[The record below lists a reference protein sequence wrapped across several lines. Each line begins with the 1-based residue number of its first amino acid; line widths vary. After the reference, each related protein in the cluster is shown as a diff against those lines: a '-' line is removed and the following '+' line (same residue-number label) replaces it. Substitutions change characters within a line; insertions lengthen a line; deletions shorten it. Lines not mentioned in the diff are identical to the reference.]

1 MPDLMRVWGADAL
14 GRRRRGARKPA
25 LMAPRGG
32 RRWPKSRAQDPLF
45 PSACSVPTS
54 FGRPVRGLPRFCLTT
69 IIDGRRRTI
78 QAANATRARPGLCL
92 SSKPP
97 EVRALK
103 NVDVLMLSPMMPL
116 IMEGIGQAFN
126 LHKAWEAP
134 DRDALIAEL
143 APRIRGLAPG
153 SHYHVDGALM
163 DKLPKLEIIANFGV
177 GYDTVDA
184 AEAGRRGIIVTNTPD
199 VLTEEVADLAVGLL
213 IATVRQLPQVDCYL
227 RAGKW
232 LEKAYPLTATLR
244 GRKIGIL
251 GLGRIGKA
259 VAKRLE
265 AFGLEIGYHGRS
277 QQADVAYRYYPT
289 LVGMAKDVDVLMC
302 VAPGGGETKGMVDA
316 EVMRAL
322 GPDGVLINVGRGTVV
337 DERAL
342 VAALQKKEM
351 LTAGLDVF
359 EDEPRVPKE
368 LIAMDHIV
376 LLPHVGSASVHT
388 RNAMGQL
395 VVDNLKSWFS
405 GKGPLTPVAETP
417 WTGRAA

>member
-1 MPDLMRVWGADAL
+1 M
-14 GRRRRGARKPA
+14 
-25 LMAPRGG
+25 
-32 RRWPKSRAQDPLF
+32 
-45 PSACSVPTS
+45 
-54 FGRPVRGLPRFCLTT
+54 
-69 IIDGRRRTI
+69 
-78 QAANATRARPGLCL
+78 
-92 SSKPP
+92 
-97 EVRALK
+97 K

-184 AEAGRRGIIVTNTPD
+184 AEAGRRGVIVTNTPD

-213 IATVRQLPQVDCYL
+213 IATVRQLPQVDRYL

-265 AFGLEIGYHGRS
+265 AFGLEIGYHGRKPAGGRRRTGTIRPS
-277 QQADVAYRYYPT
+277 SAWRRTSTCSCASLPAAARPRAWSMPRSCARSVPT
-289 LVGMAKDVDVLMC
+289 GC
-302 VAPGGGETKGMVDA
+302 
-316 EVMRAL
+316 
-322 GPDGVLINVGRGTVV
+322 
-337 DERAL
+337 
-342 VAALQKKEM
+342 
-351 LTAGLDVF
+351 
-359 EDEPRVPKE
+359 
-368 LIAMDHIV
+368 
-376 LLPHVGSASVHT
+376 
-388 RNAMGQL
+388 
-395 VVDNLKSWFS
+395 
-405 GKGPLTPVAETP
+405 
-417 WTGRAA
+417 